1 MFVFIWSSMSI
12 FIFFLRFKML
22 TLKIYEVNIFYR
34 EVTKLYL
41 TILNSVEPKYCR
53 YVTPEPPYG
62 AISDISAHLFNQTS
76 ETTTL
81 TQFF

>member
-1 MFVFIWSSMSI
+1 MFVFIWSSMST
-12 FIFFLRFKML
+12 FIFFLKFKIL
-22 TLKIYEVNIFYR
+22 TLKVYEVNIFYR

-53 YVTPEPPYG
+53 SVTPEPPYST
-62 AISDISAHLFNQTS
+62 ISDILTQLFKETS
-76 ETTTL
+76 GTTTL